1 MFSTQIAVMALTLVG
16 VTPGAF
22 KAWSDCNSVS
32 SSSIAAMLM
41 FSVSEKT
48 DDEKKSLRR
57 VWANDLQCGERAKW
71 QNTQTV
77 LETAGQDPWV
87 GQSRLYEDC
96 RANKQLIEQC
106 AI

>member
-32 SSSIAAMLM
+32 SSSIAVMLK

-48 DDEKKSLRR
+48 DNEKGNPR
-57 VWANDLQCGERAKW
+57 WMCADDLQCGERAEW

-77 LETAGQDPWV
+77 LETGGQDP
-87 GQSRLYEDC
+87 
-96 RANKQLIEQC
+96 
-106 AI
+106 